1 MYLQNLRPEEH
12 TLLKALIQESI
23 VMLHD
28 LQPLCVLNKSRNQEP
43 SAPYVDKKKDQTY
56 WKKQQQTPQ
65 TTPVE
70 A

>member
-56 WKKQQQTPQ
+56 
-65 TTPVE
+65 
-70 A
+70 